1 MNKLLFN
8 NPLQF
13 NTDQYFNNVT
23 MLLNGDSLIDLSNLK
38 NPLTVSGTVNI
49 STSIKKTGTGSMY
62 FGGGASI
69 LTAPDNDALHQ
80 FRSGDFTVES
90 WVYPIAYTTNY
101 GNGIYFGYQI
111 CGDNAHWSTTN
122 WLICITNA
130 TSNGGNYLGFYAENP
145 GSVNVISTASI
156 PLNGWTHVAV
166 CRASGTL
173 RLFVNGLVSAS
184 IADSSTY
191 KNIGYPF
198 SVGNDSNLYS
208 PLTGYIDD
216 LRVTKGVA
224 RYTAN
229 FTPPTQSFPTQ

>member
-1 MNKLLFN
+1 MNKLLLSN
-8 NPLQF
+8 YTSTTLIDP
-13 NTDQYFNNVT
+13 YFSYVS
-23 MLLNGDSLIDLSNLK
+23 MLLNGDTLIDNSTLK
-38 NPLTVSGTVNI
+38 NSISISGTVNI

-80 FRSGDFTVES
+80 FGAGDFTVES
-90 WVYPIAYTTNY
+90 WVYPTAYTTNY

-111 CGDNAHWSTTN
+111 CGNNANWATTN
-122 WLICITNA
+122 WAIFITNA
-130 TSNGGNYLGFYAENP
+130 TSNGGNYFGFYAEPAP
-145 GSVNVISTASI
+145 GNVVSTASI

-198 SVGNDSNLYS
+198 SVGNDSNLYA